1 MAHEDT
7 DSAGSYSE
15 GSDSEGSNSEIQ
27 FESVAGDSALLIRF
41 PELDRHL
48 APWIGKWPD
57 DGITTHVTVLVP
69 FLPEAEIGADV
80 LADLRGVFAGFAA
93 YDLTFAR
100 TARFPTVLY
109 LVPEPDQPIR
119 EMIAAVY
126 ARWPQRP
133 PYGGAFDD
141 PTPHATVVHD
151 GTEAEFAE
159 AERVLATTLPL
170 RTRAAAVDLLI
181 YDGSRWSL
189 RERFPLAGS

>member
-1 MAHEDT
+1 MARED
-7 DSAGSYSE
+7 
-15 GSDSEGSNSEIQ
+15 SDSEIQ
-27 FESVAGDSALLIRF
+27 FESVAGESALLMRL
-41 PELDRHL
+41 PDLDRHL

-69 FLPEAEIGADV
+69 FLPEAEISGDV
-80 LADLRGVFAGFAA
+80 LADLRGIFAGFAA
-93 YDLTFAR
+93 HDLTFAR

-126 ARWPQRP
+126 ARWPQCP

-151 GTEAEFAE
+151 GTEVEFEE
-159 AERVLATTLPL
+159 AERVLETTLPL

-181 YDGSRWSL
+181 YDGSRWNL
-189 RERFPLAGS
+189 RERFPLAAD